1 MRVVFFGDSLT
12 EGTHGASY
20 LAILRRMLA
29 ETHGA
34 QEIDLI
40 NAGVGGDTVEHL
52 LARVAT
58 DVAPHNPDWVVVFVG
73 TNDCTTWLISRGVW
87 RPLVFWRTRH
97 YFSREKGVSGAI
109 TPERFEAGLRALV
122 AEIRQ
127 QTNGRI
133 ALCAPPPY
141 GVDPRSPGWR
151 LMARYA
157 DIVRHVAAE
166 MDCDLIDL
174 HRRWIAVVR
183 VLPPQT
189 PAQRWR
195 ATLGALWGDGE
206 TDVETLARER
216 GYILTF
222 DGVHFSTQGA
232 TLAAEVMRDWLATAT
247 VCAETPP
254 DLC

>member
-29 ETHGA
+29 ETPGA

-40 NAGVGGDTVEHL
+40 NAGIGGDTVENL
-52 LARVAT
+52 RRRVAT
-58 DVAPHNPDWVVVFVG
+58 DVAPHDPNWVVAFIG

-87 RPLVFWRTRH
+87 RRLVFWRTRR

-109 TPERFEAGLRALV
+109 TPMRFEAGLRALV
-122 AEIRQ
+122 AEMRQ
-127 QTNGRI
+127 QTDARI
-133 ALCAPPPY
+133 ALCAPPPH

-157 DIVRHVAAE
+157 DVVRRVAAE
-166 MDCDLIDL
+166 MDCNLIDL
-174 HRRWIAVVR
+174 HRRWSAAALG
-183 VLPPQT
+183 LPRQT

-195 ATLGALWGDGE
+195 AALGALWGDG
-206 TDVETLARER
+206 DANIVVLARER
-216 GYILTF
+216 GYALTF

-232 TLAAEVMRDWLATAT
+232 TLAAEVMRDWLATVAQRT
-247 VCAETPP
+247 ETP
-254 DLC
+254 DQR

>member
-1 MRVVFFGDSLT
+1 MRVVFIGDSLT

-20 LAILRRMLA
+20 LAFLRRMLA
-29 ETHGA
+29 ETPGA

-40 NAGVGGDTVEHL
+40 NAGIGGDTVEHL

-58 DVAPHNPDWVVVFVG
+58 DVAPHNPDWDVVFVG

-87 RPLVFWRTRH
+87 RRLVFWRTRH

-133 ALCAPPPY
+133 ALCAPPPH

-157 DIVRHVAAE
+157 DVVRRVSAT
-166 MDCDLIDL
+166 MGCDLIDL
-174 HRRWIAVVR
+174 HRKWSAVALGLSR
-183 VLPPQT
+183 QT
-189 PAQRWR
+189 PAQRRR

-206 TDVETLARER
+206 TDIETLARER
-216 GYILTF
+216 GYALTF

-232 TLAAEVMRDWLATAT
+232 TLAAETFYTWLLSVMNAAD
-247 VCAETPP
+247 TP
-254 DLC
+254 DHR